1 MDIKLFSKIVKK
13 LGESDLDDFV
23 YEYDGKTYMFKEVG
37 DDSWDDQGKYQ
48 YKNEEGQLI
57 EIDEK
62 YKEIQSFNFGVSRG
76 VSRSGSYFTD
86 YYYDKDPYEFFE
98 IKEVLIPEVIIP
110 AHTEN
115 KWNKLDV
122 DLSKVIDAEEEE
134 KKRVEAE
141 RIKLEEES
149 KSEKERLT
157 KLYPMNN
164 ATIIQKVNKNFKK
177 RKVEKFTIQ
186 DMRKEYFD
194 IVVAENLES
203 HEWID
208 YHRSIQT
215 I

>member
-194 IVVAENLES
+194 IVVAGNLES
-203 HEWID
+203 QEWID

>member
-177 RKVEKFTIQ
+177 NTLILLWRKI
-186 DMRKEYFD
+186 
-194 IVVAENLES
+194 
-203 HEWID
+203 
-208 YHRSIQT
+208 
-215 I
+215 

>member
-203 HEWID
+203 QEWID